1 MYAPKTHNCIR
12 NIDAII
18 RIKRISLRAA
28 LYELS
33 LLRYFENLR
42 YKPRSECT
50 VILAICAC
58 TTTNTCLQLW

>member
-1 MYAPKTHNCIR
+1 MYAPETHNCIR
-12 NIDAII
+12 NIDTIT

-28 LYELS
+28 LYELL
-33 LLRYFENLR
+33 LLRYFEILR

-50 VILAICAC
+50 VFLAICTC